1 MALLRVVTVALF
13 SLTLA
18 MPAAAQVFD
27 FFRIEGPPSTPGG
40 LPVQATAGISAPAL
54 SADGRTV
61 VFFAASGSNLS
72 GGASGQQVLA
82 YGIGSRQISLV
93 SVAPG
98 GAPAAGGSSTSGVL
112 AVSGDARYVAFETTS
127 STYTGGAAGV
137 HIVRMDRASGTATR
151 VNVDTSGNLPS
162 GTTSRLGGMSADG
175 RFVAFSSN
183 ATTLVAGASNTGIY
197 VRDLQNGTTER
208 VDVGPGGVFANASAS
223 TSDGTEPS
231 ISADGRLVAFLS
243 PASNLLGTPLSGSV
257 RVYVRDRQA
266 GTTTQASLGPG
277 GTDLSGAG
285 NAAISSDGSRIVFR
299 SSGPG
304 ATATQL
310 WLRRLADPAAIA
322 VPAAANMGIC
332 DGARVSNA
340 GFVVMQCR
348 DVNPGLPRQ
357 VYIWGT
363 LVPLPAPVL
372 VSGTGGNPTPVGN
385 AASGRVL
392 AISPDNRVVAFDSD
406 ASNLVASDTNS
417 VTDAF
422 VLADPILR
430 DQLLVDSF
438 E

>member
-1 MALLRVVTVALF
+1 MIVSRLVVASVLACAL
-13 SLTLA
+13 S
-18 MPAAAQVFD
+18 MPASAQVFE
-27 FFRIEGPPSTPGG
+27 FFRIEGPPALPGG
-40 LPVQATAGISAPAL
+40 PTVQATAGISAPAF
-54 SADGRTV
+54 SADGRTL

-98 GAPAAGGSSTSGVL
+98 GGAAAGGSATSGVL
-112 AVSGDARYVAFETTS
+112 AVSANGRYVAFETTS
-127 STYTGGAAGV
+127 STYTGGTAGL
-137 HIVRMDRASGTATR
+137 HIVRMDRQTGTATR
-151 VNVDTSGNLPS
+151 VNVDTGGNLPVA
-162 GTTSRLGGMSADG
+162 TLSRLGGMSADG

-197 VRDLQNGTTER
+197 VRDVQNGSTER

-243 PASNLLGTPLSGSV
+243 PASNLLGTPLSGSA

-266 GTTTQASLGPG
+266 GTTTQASIGPG
-277 GTDLSGAG
+277 GVDLSGAG
-285 NAAISSDGSRIVFR
+285 NAAISSDGTRIVFR
-299 SSGPG
+299 SGGTG

-310 WLRRLADPAAIA
+310 WVRRLADPTATA

-340 GFVVMQCR
+340 GFVVLQCR

-357 VYIWGT
+357 VHVWGT

-406 ASNLVASDTNS
+406 ASNLVASDTNG
-417 VTDAF
+417 VTDVF
-422 VLADPILR
+422 VLADPALR
-430 DQLLVDSF
+430 DGLFADSF